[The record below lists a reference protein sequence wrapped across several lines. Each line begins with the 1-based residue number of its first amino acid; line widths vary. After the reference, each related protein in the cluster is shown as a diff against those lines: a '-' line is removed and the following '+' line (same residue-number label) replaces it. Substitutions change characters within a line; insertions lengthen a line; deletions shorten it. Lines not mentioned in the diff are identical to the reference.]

1 MKNECSIVGDLLAL
15 WLDGLVSEDTA
26 AFVEEHLARCAAC
39 RDRLE
44 QLRAPAA
51 PPESTQE
58 ERAFCAFAARWK
70 KKRRRALAAFA
81 ALALAAALLAA
92 CLFSLLTF
100 GTANFASAAWG
111 LARITLL
118 EEPWAEVSA
127 APRVVLAAPDADLTD
142 YMAGRGF
149 AENEEERMG
158 ALRVF
163 EKDGIQERVLCG
175 VNRYFARW
183 VW

>member
-26 AFVEEHLARCAAC
+26 AFVEEHLDRCPAC
-39 RDRLE
+39 RARME

-51 PPESTQE
+51 PPETAQE
-58 ERAFCAFAARWK
+58 ARAFRDFAARWN
-70 KKRRRALAAFA
+70 KKRRRILAAFA

-92 CLFSLLTF
+92 CLFSAAAF
-100 GTANFASAAWG
+100 GTANLVSAAG
-111 LARITLL
+111 LARVTLL
-118 EEPWAEVSA
+118 NEPWAEIA
-127 APRVVLAAPDADLTD
+127 CEPKVVLAASEISITD
-142 YMAGRGF
+142 YMAARGF
-149 AENEEERMG
+149 AENEQERMG

-163 EKDGIQERVLCG
+163 EKDGAKEYVLCS
-175 VNRYFARW
+175 VNRWFARW

>member
-15 WLDGLVSEDTA
+15 WMDGLVSEDTA
-26 AFVEEHLARCAAC
+26 AFVEEHLDRCPAC
-39 RDRLE
+39 RARME

-51 PPESTQE
+51 PQAAAQE
-58 ERAFCAFAARWK
+58 ARAFRDFAARWK
-70 KKRRRALAAFA
+70 KKRRRILAAFA
-81 ALALAAALLAA
+81 ALTLAAALLAA

-100 GTANFASAAWG
+100 GTANFVSAAAG
-111 LARITLL
+111 LARVTLL
-118 EEPWAEVSA
+118 EEPWAEIA
-127 APRVVLAAPDADLTD
+127 REPKVVLAAPETDLTD
-142 YMAGRGF
+142 YMAARGF
-149 AENEEERMG
+149 AENEQERMG

-163 EKDGIQERVLCG
+163 EKDGVQERVLCG

>member
-39 RDRLE
+39 RARLE

-51 PPESTQE
+51 PPEAAQETQ
-58 ERAFCAFAARWK
+58 AFRAFAARWK

-81 ALALAAALLAA
+81 ALALAAAMLAA

-111 LARITLL
+111 IARVTLL
-118 EEPWAEVSA
+118 NEPWAEIASE
-127 APRVVLAAPDADLTD
+127 PKVVLAAPDAHITD

-149 AENEEERMG
+149 AENEQERMG

-163 EKDGIQERVLCG
+163 EKDGVQERVLCG

>member
-39 RDRLE
+39 RARLE

-51 PPESTQE
+51 PPEAAE
-58 ERAFCAFAARWK
+58 EARAFRAFAARWN

-81 ALALAAALLAA
+81 ALALAAAMLAA

-111 LARITLL
+111 LARVTLL
-118 EEPWAEVSA
+118 NEPWAEIASE
-127 APRVVLAAPDADLTD
+127 PKVVLAAPDAHITD

-149 AENEEERMG
+149 AENEQERMG

-163 EKDGIQERVLCG
+163 EKDGAKEYSLCS

>member
-39 RDRLE
+39 RARLE

-51 PPESTQE
+51 PPEAAE
-58 ERAFCAFAARWK
+58 EARAFRAFAARWK

-81 ALALAAALLAA
+81 ALALAAAMLAA

-111 LARITLL
+111 LARVTLL
-118 EEPWAEVSA
+118 NEPWAEIASG
-127 APRVVLAAPDADLTD
+127 PKVVLAPPEADLTE
-142 YMAGRGF
+142 YMAVRGF
-149 AENEEERMG
+149 AENEQERMG

-163 EKDGIQERVLCG
+163 EKDGAKEYILCS

>member
-15 WLDGLVSEDTA
+15 WMDGLVSEDTA
-26 AFVEEHLARCAAC
+26 AFVEEHLDRCPAC
-39 RDRLE
+39 RARME

-51 PPESTQE
+51 PQAAAQE
-58 ERAFCAFAARWK
+58 ERAFRAFAARWK

-92 CLFSLLTF
+92 CLFSAAAF
-100 GTANFASAAWG
+100 GTANFVSAAAG

-118 EEPWAEVSA
+118 NEPWAEIA
-127 APRVVLAAPDADLTD
+127 REPKVVLAAPETDLTD
-142 YMAGRGF
+142 YMAARGF
-149 AENEEERMG
+149 AENEQERMG

-163 EKDGIQERVLCG
+163 EKGGAKEYVLCS
-175 VNRYFARW
+175 VNRWFARW